1 MRQRVRARQGRYIR
15 SVLQYSILLQSH
27 DANGFVYKPQVIKK
41 NHDGSDRYCNNRY
54 NNMI

>member
-41 NHDGSDRYCNNRY
+41 ITMEVIDIAITG
-54 NNMI
+54 III